1 MNIILTLLAF
11 LFGAA
16 AYFAEQNDNGE
27 VFDSISKATYW
38 GIMTIA
44 TVGYAP
50 FNTDLDPRLFFSS
63 KSVYLKRK
71 RCFFLLM

>member
-50 FNTDLDPRLFFSS
+50 FNTDLDPRLFF
-63 KSVYLKRK
+63 LRNQ
-71 RCFFLLM
+71 FI